1 MKISNKNFGS
11 LWIIALLFFSYLILK
26 WTCRLIFG
34 LLDYALLIVII
45 GGIIWYLKLPTSRKA
60 ELRYKATALIKKL
73 INP

>member
-1 MKISNKNFGS
+1 MNTNNR
-11 LWIIALLFFSYLILK
+11 LLLYIVLGLFAFYLILK
-26 WTCRLIFG
+26 WTCRLIFD

>member
-1 MKISNKNFGS
+1 MNTNNRLLLYIVFG
-11 LWIIALLFFSYLILK
+11 LFAIYLILK

-34 LLDYALLIVII
+34 LLDYAILFAII
-45 GGIIWYLKLPTSRKA
+45 GGIIWYFKLPTSRKA